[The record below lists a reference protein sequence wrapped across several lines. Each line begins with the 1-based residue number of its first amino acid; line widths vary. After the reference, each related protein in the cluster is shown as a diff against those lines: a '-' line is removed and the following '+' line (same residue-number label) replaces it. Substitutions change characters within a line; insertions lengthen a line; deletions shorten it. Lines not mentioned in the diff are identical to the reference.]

1 MPVEDQFDA
10 FSYDT
15 HVLDF
20 GDGRNLNNMIVSNQS
35 GWEGSFGSAG
45 VVFMLP

>member
-1 MPVEDQFDA
+1 MSHPYGKGNVTMAVEDQFDA

-20 GDGRNLNNMIVSNQS
+20 GDGRNLNNMIISNQS
-35 GWEGSFGSAG
+35 
-45 VVFMLP
+45 